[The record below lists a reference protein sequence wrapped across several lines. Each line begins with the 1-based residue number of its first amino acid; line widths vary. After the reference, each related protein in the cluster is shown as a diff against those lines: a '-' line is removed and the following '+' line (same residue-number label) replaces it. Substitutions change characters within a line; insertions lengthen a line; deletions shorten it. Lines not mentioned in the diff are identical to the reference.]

1 MGLLH
6 FCWKVGQR
14 SARCGLARLDRAV
27 VCAICKELYKGPV
40 SIACGHSFCSACIR
54 AFLDTQKKCPTCGEP
69 AKEGSIRRNR
79 ALEEMTDAWEGARPS
94 LLELVQP
101 RRRVEAGPSAK
112 RKRSASPRRT
122 ASPDSDVEV
131 LGGDELTDKDEQP
144 CPLCAAVMAIG
155 DIPLHVE
162 RGCPPP
168 KGKTKALASSG
179 NQKADWRKVFA
190 SAGGGKTKVAD
201 MRRIV
206 KPNYSLTGTAELRA
220 LLTEHGLPTTGERP
234 TLEARFQEWIV
245 LYNANLDTSHPSSL
259 PALRAQLAQ
268 IEGSRKR
275 DKERGKDDEVG
286 ALQTKEGLR
295 RHAQE
300 QRSEFERLR
309 QQIIDRR
316 KAKAGG
322 GGGGTGTPSA
332 GLAVDSAIEV
342 E

>member
-1 MGLLH
+1 MDHPLLAADDPLPP
-6 FCWKVGQR
+6 FPASYPQLSRV
-14 SARCGLARLDRAV
+14 DRAV
-27 VCAICKELYKGPV
+27 SCAICKELYKGPV

-54 AFLDTQKKCPTCGEP
+54 SFLDTQKKCPTCHEP

-94 LLELVQP
+94 LLELAQP
-101 RRRVEAGPSAK
+101 KKRVVHEAGPSK
-112 RKRSASPRRT
+112 RKRASSSPRRT

-131 LGGDELTDKDEQP
+131 LGDDDSQELTDKDEQP
-144 CPLCAAVMAIG
+144 CPLCAAVMATG
-155 DIPLHVE
+155 DIPLHID

-168 KGKTKALASSG
+168 KGKAAKVTASSG
-179 NQKADWRKVFA
+179 NQKADWKKVFA

-206 KPNYSLTGTAELRA
+206 KPNYSLTGQAELRA

-234 TLEARFQEWIV
+234 ALEARFQEWIV

-268 IEGSRKR
+268 IESSRKR
-275 DKERGKDDEVG
+275 DKDRGKDDEVG
-286 ALQTKEGLR
+286 ALQTKEGMHK
-295 RHAQE
+295 HAQD

-309 QQIIDRR
+309 QQILDR
-316 KAKAGG
+316 KAKK
-322 GGGGTGTPSA
+322 TGM
-332 GLAVDSAIEV
+332 AVDSPIEV